1 MKEEKIKSIIK
12 ESIRKFVLCR
22 WVNLLIIAI
31 FIASIILNIL
41 NNDKLSGDASS
52 LKNIVL
58 TLNIIT
64 CAWVFAYFRASKKII
79 NTDWF
84 YAVLPLLYA
93 VFDSIK
99 DSLVDSK
106 NPKIFHIIA
115 HGATGYLSGLILIC
129 LTVICFITC
138 SGGDKDTLKKF
149 FTKSMS
155 REGLKI
161 INFSFLESFSII
173 LVLTISTIISIC
185 IMT

>member
-1 MKEEKIKSIIK
+1 MKEEKITNIK
-12 ESIRKFVLCR
+12 QSFRKFVLCR
-22 WVNLLIIAI
+22 WANLLIIAI
-31 FIASIILNIL
+31 FVVSTILNIL
-41 NNDKLSGDASS
+41 NNDKLSGEVSS

-58 TLNIIT
+58 ILNILT
-64 CAWVFAYFRASKKII
+64 CAWVFAYFRASKKTI

-84 YAVLPLLYA
+84 YAALPLIYA

-99 DSLVDSK
+99 DSLIDSK

-115 HGATGYLSGLILIC
+115 HGATGYLSGLMLIC

-149 FTKSMS
+149 FAKSLS
-155 REGLKI
+155 REGFKI
-161 INFSFLESFSII
+161 INFSFFESLSII
-173 LVLTISTIISIC
+173 LVLTISTIVSVF